1 MTNLNTNYGSTH
13 GSTYNE
19 FVHYDH
25 LAITIRF
32 FPQKKRLLID
42 ITVRKCLDITN
53 IEYTKHL
60 LYYSYRLAVRSQ
72 SSKPRR
78 LAATPLL
85 VRVDLLGG
93 EPDGT
98 AYCLAGADELIVDLF
113 FLMADCF
120 AGIDL
125 FFVLADFDSLAGAN
139 LFFLLADSLAGTDEL
154 FFTVDLFFLMADC
167 FAGVDLFFVPVDFV
181 AEAELLF
188 VMVGCCAGAEEV
200 IFIVDCLAGATVD
213 LAFVMADW
221 LELKKMNLFF
231 LWIFSLCWLIA
242 WLEQINCLSL

>member
-1 MTNLNTNYGSTH
+1 M
-13 GSTYNE
+13 
-19 FVHYDH
+19 
-25 LAITIRF
+25 
-32 FPQKKRLLID
+32 
-42 ITVRKCLDITN
+42 
-53 IEYTKHL
+53 
-60 LYYSYRLAVRSQ
+60 RSQ

-78 LAATPLL
+78 SAATPLL

-98 AYCLAGADELIVDLF
+98 ADCLAGADELIVDLF

-167 FAGVDLFFVPVDFV
+167 FAGDLFFVLVDFL
-181 AEAELLF
+181 AEVKLL
-188 VMVGCCAGAEEV
+188 VMAGCCAAAEEV
-200 IFIVDCLAGATVD
+200 ISIVDCLAGATVD
-213 LAFVMADW
+213 LAFVRAD
-221 LELKKMNLFF
+221 
-231 LWIFSLCWLIA
+231 
-242 WLEQINCLSL
+242 CLA